1 MKNKVNSKKHIK
13 SNIVTY
19 LYLLYKSRIWRSL
32 LVYDRLYIHH
42 NDGWTSSW
50 RPPSIKV
57 LMSTILNKLM
67 MMMVLVLK
75 QHKVTTKYKMQE
87 TLHFSLFCQFGEDIV
102 IQNAGQVGFATGQV
116 DFQVPCPAWRVA
128 VGTIF
133 EAWIL
138 WWISQ
143 TFWVRCPEL
152 AESK

>member
-75 QHKVTTKYKMQE
+75 QYKVTTKYNMQA
-87 TLHFSLFCQFGEDIV
+87 TPYFSLFCQFGEDII
-102 IQNAGQVGFATGQV
+102 IQNCRASRFCCRASGFSSPL
-116 DFQVPCPAWRVA
+116 PCRTSNCGNNCWGLNTMMYQSNFLDGMP
-128 VGTIF
+128 
-133 EAWIL
+133 
-138 WWISQ
+138 WIS
-143 TFWVRCPEL
+143 
-152 AESK
+152 